1 MQLKSLMPDIYK
13 LIPYD
18 YAAIRKPEYD
28 RLLDLYMSRAKASK
42 QPVFVQVSGIPG
54 AGKSTFCAH
63 NRWNKDKLFI
73 SFDAIMN
80 NLPAYQL
87 DSYRLGLAESF
98 KKWELPARIIGYELL
113 RRAIKA
119 RSDIYLEHSGVNSAH
134 IQLVESLRKQGYQT
148 EVHFI
153 LCDLA
158 EAQTRA
164 QEREKIIHRHTP
176 PELITE
182 RYNLVDTYLKTYT
195 DKLDRL
201 YVYESANNQF
211 TLCRNYQKGILLP

>member
-1 MQLKSLMPDIYK
+1 MPDIYK

-18 YAAIRKPEYD
+18 YAAIRQPEYD
-28 RLLDLYMSRAKASK
+28 RLLDLYMSKAKASK
-42 QPVFVQVSGIPG
+42 HPLFVQVSGIPG
-54 AGKSTFCAH
+54 AGKSTFSSH
-63 NRWNKDKLFI
+63 NGWNKDKLFI

-80 NLPAYQL
+80 SIPAYQL

-134 IQLVESLRKQGYQT
+134 IQLVESLKKQGYQT
-148 EVHFI
+148 EVYFI
-153 LCDLA
+153 VCGLA
-158 EAQTRA
+158 EAQSRA
-164 QEREKIIHRHTP
+164 QKREKIIHRHTP
-176 PELITE
+176 PELIAE
-182 RYNLVDTYLKTYT
+182 RFKQVDTYLTTYA

-201 YVYESANNQF
+201 YVYESANNKF
-211 TLCRNYQKGILLP
+211 TLRCNYQKGILLS

>member
-1 MQLKSLMPDIYK
+1 MPDIYK

-18 YAAIRKPEYD
+18 YAAIRQPEYD
-28 RLLDLYMSRAKASK
+28 RLLDLYMSKAKASK
-42 QPVFVQVSGIPG
+42 HPLFVQVSGIPG
-54 AGKSTFCAH
+54 AGKSTFSSH
-63 NRWNKDKLFI
+63 NGWNKDKLFI

-80 NLPAYQL
+80 SLPAYQL

-134 IQLVESLRKQGYQT
+134 IQLVESLKKQGYQT
-148 EVHFI
+148 EVYFI
-153 LCDLA
+153 VCGLA
-158 EAQTRA
+158 EAQSRA
-164 QEREKIIHRHTP
+164 QKREKIIHRHTP
-176 PELITE
+176 PELIAE
-182 RYNLVDTYLKTYT
+182 RFKQVDTYLTTYA

-201 YVYESANNQF
+201 YVYESANNKF
-211 TLCRNYQKGILLP
+211 TLRCNYQKGILLS

>member
-1 MQLKSLMPDIYK
+1 MPDIYK

-18 YAAIRKPEYD
+18 YAAIRQPEYE
-28 RLLDLYMSRAKASK
+28 RLLDLYMSKAKASK
-42 QPVFVQVSGIPG
+42 HPLFVQVSGIPG
-54 AGKSTFCAH
+54 AGKSTFSSH
-63 NRWNKDKLFI
+63 NGWNKDKLFI

-80 NLPAYQL
+80 SLPAYQL

-134 IQLVESLRKQGYQT
+134 IQLVESLKKQGYQT
-148 EVHFI
+148 EVYFI
-153 LCDLA
+153 VCGLA
-158 EAQTRA
+158 EAQSRA
-164 QEREKIIHRHTP
+164 QKREKIIHRHTP
-176 PELITE
+176 PELIAE
-182 RYNLVDTYLKTYT
+182 RFKQVDTYLTTYA

-201 YVYESANNQF
+201 YVYESANNKF
-211 TLCRNYQKGILLP
+211 TLRCNYQKGILLS